1 MTASSRRRGT
11 TRLRATARFASPR
24 SLTTSYDSFGL
35 GFTRIGRSKR
45 SQLFPGARKM
55 ILQGLRTCGR
65 GFVRYAAKLPA
76 IWMTFSSI
84 RKTAA
89 AELPMR
95 FLKQHERWAS
105 NTVGASSGGPLR
117 TTTIGPG
124 QRMSALPPVPAGSR
138 MKWTSKSE
146 DQVAHDGWL
155 RKERMV
161 TGVEFDDR
169 VRAGSEIALQ
179 LGRSATVIDA
189 EEIGRRDLLPSR

>member
-1 MTASSRRRGT
+1 
-11 TRLRATARFASPR
+11 
-24 SLTTSYDSFGL
+24 
-35 GFTRIGRSKR
+35 
-45 SQLFPGARKM
+45 
-55 ILQGLRTCGR
+55 
-65 GFVRYAAKLPA
+65 
-76 IWMTFSSI
+76 
-84 RKTAA
+84 
-89 AELPMR
+89 
-95 FLKQHERWAS
+95 
-105 NTVGASSGGPLR
+105 
-117 TTTIGPG
+117 
-124 QRMSALPPVPAGSR
+124 